1 MRASVNVDSIGQ
13 GIWWVLP
20 LLALAT
26 LCMLPGCGQGETQVS
41 SQQAVFPV
49 NEQGQ
54 TYGSLSDLENPVSGG
69 VAVDECNEAYVPDL
83 VEVTADNGV
92 NGYVLSEDL
101 LGPLSD
107 LSGEATELTE
117 DGGSTVRELPVYAQ
131 DGKTVLGSLTVS
143 SSWRT
148 YQEVGNE
155 A

>member
-1 MRASVNVDSIGQ
+1 MWA
-13 GIWWVLP
+13 LP
-20 LLALAT
+20 LLVLAA
-26 LCMLPGCGQGETQVS
+26 LCMLSGCGQGETQVS
-41 SQQAVFPV
+41 GQQAVFPV

-69 VAVDECNEAYVPDL
+69 AVVDECNEAHVPDL
-83 VEVTADNGV
+83 VEVTADNGA

-101 LGPLSD
+101 LGPLPD
-107 LSGEATELTE
+107 LSGRADELTE
-117 DGGSTVRELPVYAQ
+117 DEGSVERELTVYAQ

-148 YQEVGNE
+148 YQEVGDE